1 MRLSH
6 LFGSTLRAAPAE
18 AEITSHKLLLR
29 AGFIRPLAAGIYT
42 LMPLGFRVSQK
53 IEQIVREEMDALDGQ
68 EMSMP
73 VIHPAELWQQTG
85 RWYDIGPEMGRFK
98 DRAGRDMVLAMTH
111 EEVIAD
117 LCRREIQSYKQLP
130 MMVYHFQTKF
140 RDEARP
146 RAGLIR
152 VREFVMK
159 DAYSMHAD
167 DGDLDYFYPQM
178 YNAYMKIFERATLP
192 VVAVASDVGMMG
204 GREAHEFMWLNPIG
218 EDSIVIC
225 PNGDYTANRQVAIFR
240 KPDPD
245 KAEPLPQ
252 EEVST
257 PDTKTIAA
265 LADLLKIEAKQTGK
279 AVFYY
284 SPDLKKVIFAVTRGD
299 MEVNETKLTNLV
311 GALEIRPAT
320 TEEIISIGAVPGY
333 ASPINIRD
341 AIVVVDDLAA
351 VSPNLVMGANR
362 EGYHLKN
369 VNFERDYG
377 AYKVGDIVSV
387 QPGDPCPHCGAP
399 LKIER
404 GVEMGNI
411 FKLGTK
417 YTVALGANFLDK
429 DGAEKPIIMASYG
442 IGVGRMLAALAE
454 AYNDENGLIWPWSVA
469 PLHVH
474 LVSLARDESQVEQA
488 EKLYQALRAAGIEV
502 LYDDRDVAPGVKFK
516 DADLIGLP
524 LRLTVSARS
533 LEQNA
538 VEWKYRA
545 EGAVESVALEE
556 VVLRVTETVREKT
569 GHEKR

>member
-6 LFGSTLRAAPAE
+6 IFGSTLRAAPAE

-42 LMPLGFRVSQK
+42 LMPLGFRVAQK
-53 IEQIVREEMDALDGQ
+53 IEQIIREEMDRLDGQ

-117 LCRREIQSYKQLP
+117 LCHREIQSYKQMP

-159 DAYSMHAD
+159 DAYSMHAED
-167 DGDLDYFYPQM
+167 ADLDRFYPLM
-178 YNAYMKIFERATLP
+178 YEAYLKIFERTSLP
-192 VVAVASDVGMMG
+192 VVPVKSDVGMMG

-225 PNGDYTANRQVAIFR
+225 SNKDYTANRQVAISR
-240 KPDPD
+240 KPEPV
-245 KAEPLPQ
+245 KAEPLPL
-252 EEVST
+252 EEVAT
-257 PDTKTIAA
+257 PATKTIAA
-265 LADLLKIEAKQTGK
+265 LADLLKLEAKQTGK

-284 SPDLKKVIFAVTRGD
+284 SPDLAKVIFAVVRGD
-299 MEVNETKLTNLV
+299 MEVNETKLTNLC
-311 GALEIRPAT
+311 GAIEIRPAT
-320 TEEIISIGAVPGY
+320 LEEIAAIGAVPGY
-333 ASPINIRD
+333 ASPIGIKNALI
-341 AIVVVDDLAA
+341 VVDDLAA
-351 VSPNLVMGANR
+351 SSPNLVMGANR
-362 EGYHLKN
+362 EGYHVKN
-369 VNFERDYG
+369 VNFERDYQ
-377 AYKVGDIVSV
+377 AQKVGDIVAV
-387 QPGDPCPHCGAP
+387 QPGDPCSVCGAP
-399 LKIER
+399 LTIER

-417 YTVALGANFLDK
+417 YTKALEANFLDK
-429 DGAEKPIIMASYG
+429 EGVSRPVIMASYG
-442 IGVGRMLAALAE
+442 IGVGRMLAALVE
-454 AYNDENGLIWPWSVA
+454 AYNDENGIIWPWSVA
-469 PLHVH
+469 PMPVH
-474 LVSLARDESQVEQA
+474 LVSLARDEGQVAQA
-488 EKLYQALRAAGIEV
+488 EKLYQDLRSAGIEV
-502 LYDDRDVAPGVKFK
+502 LFDDREAAPGVKFK

-524 LRLTVSARS
+524 LRLTISPRS
-533 LEQNA
+533 LEQKA
-538 VEWKYRA
+538 IEWKYRA
-545 EGAVESVALEE
+545 GGPVENIPLAEAVARTVQ
-556 VVLRVTETVREKT
+556 VVKEKM
-569 GHEKR
+569 GR

>member
-6 LFGSTLRAAPAE
+6 IFGSTLRAAPAE

-42 LMPLGFRVSQK
+42 LMPLGFRISQK
-53 IEQIVREEMDALDGQ
+53 IEQIIREEMDALDGQ

-117 LCRREIQSYKQLP
+117 LSRREIQSYKQMP

-167 DGDLDYFYPQM
+167 DADLDRFYPLM
-178 YNAYMKIFERATLP
+178 YDAYEKVFVRAELP
-192 VVAVASDVGMMG
+192 VVAVKSDVGMMG

-225 PNGDYTANRQVAIFR
+225 PNKDYTANRQVAVSR
-240 KPDPD
+240 KPGPD
-245 KAEPLPQ
+245 KAEALPL
-252 EEVST
+252 EEVAT

-265 LADLLKIEAKQTGK
+265 LADLMHIEAKQTGK
-279 AVFYY
+279 AVFFY
-284 SPDLKKVIFAVTRGD
+284 SPDLKKVIFVVLRGD
-299 MEVNETKLTNLV
+299 MEVNETKLVNLT
-311 GALEIRPAT
+311 GALEVRPAT
-320 TEEIISIGAVPGY
+320 VEEIASIGAVPGY
-333 ASPINIRD
+333 ASPIGIKE
-341 AIVVVDDLAA
+341 ALVVVDDLAA
-351 VSPNLVMGANR
+351 ASPNLVMGANR

-369 VNFERDYG
+369 VNFERDYK
-377 AYKVGDIVSV
+377 ADKVGDIAAV
-387 QPGDPCPHCGAP
+387 QPGDPCPNCGAP
-399 LKIER
+399 LTIER

-417 YTVALGANFLDK
+417 YTKALGANFLDK
-429 DGAEKPIIMASYG
+429 EGVEQPVIMASYG

-454 AYNDENGLIWPWSVA
+454 AYNDANGLKWPWSVA
-469 PLHVH
+469 PMHVH
-474 LVSLARDESQVEQA
+474 LVSLARDEGQTAQA
-488 EKLYQALRAAGIEV
+488 EQLYQALRSAGVEV
-502 LYDDRDVAPGVKFK
+502 LFDDREAAPGVKFK

-524 LRLTVSARS
+524 LRLTISPRS
-533 LEQNA
+533 LEQNS
-538 VEWKYRA
+538 VEWKFRDSATA
-545 EGAVESVALEE
+545 ENLPLPELIE
-556 VVLRVTETVREKT
+556 RVTQVIKEKT
-569 GHEKR
+569 GRK

>member
-1 MRLSH
+1 MRFSH

-42 LMPLGFRVSQK
+42 LMPLGFKVSQK
-53 IEQIVREEMDALDGQ
+53 IEQIIREEMDALDGQ

-117 LCRREIQSYKQLP
+117 LCRREIQSYKQMP

-167 DGDLDYFYPQM
+167 DADLDKFYPLM
-178 YNAYMKIFERATLP
+178 YDAYMKIYERANLP
-192 VVAVASDVGMMG
+192 VVAVKSDVGMMG

-225 PNGDYTANRQVAIFR
+225 PNKDYTANRQVAVFR
-240 KPDPD
+240 KPKAA
-245 KAEPLPQ
+245 KAEPLPV
-252 EEVST
+252 EEVET
-257 PDTKTIAA
+257 PNTKTIAA
-265 LADLLKIEAKQTGK
+265 LADLLKIDAKETGK
-279 AVFYY
+279 AIFFY
-284 SPDLKKVIFAVTRGD
+284 SPDLKKVIFAVVRGD

-320 TEEIISIGAVPGY
+320 LEEIASIGAVPGY
-333 ASPINIRD
+333 ASPIGLTEALVI
-341 AIVVVDDLAA
+341 VDDLAA
-351 VSPNLVMGANR
+351 ASPNLVMGANR

-369 VNFERDYG
+369 VNFERDYN
-377 AYKVGDIVSV
+377 AAKVGDIVAV
-387 QPGDPCPHCGAP
+387 QPGDPCPNCGAP
-399 LKIER
+399 LQIER

-417 YTVALGANFLDK
+417 YTKALSANFLDNE
-429 DGAEKPIIMASYG
+429 GVEKPIIMASYG

-454 AYNDENGLIWPWSVA
+454 AYNDANGLIWPWTVA
-469 PLHVH
+469 PMPVH
-474 LVSLARDESQVEQA
+474 LVSLAREPEQVEQA
-488 EKLYQALRAAGIEV
+488 EKLYRDLRKAGIEV
-502 LYDDRDVAPGVKFK
+502 LFDDREAAPGVKFK
-516 DADLIGLP
+516 DADLVGLP
-524 LRLTVSARS
+524 LRLTISPRS
-533 LEQNA
+533 LEQNS
-538 VEWKYRA
+538 VEWKLRA
-545 EGAVESVALEE
+545 GGVAENVPLEE
-556 VVLRVTETVREKT
+556 VVERAAKIIAEKT
-569 GHEKR
+569 GR

>member
-1 MRLSH
+1 MKLSN

-18 AEITSHKLLLR
+18 AEIISHKLLMR

-68 EMSMP
+68 EMAMP

-111 EEVIAD
+111 EEVVAD
-117 LCRREIQSYKQLP
+117 LCRREIQSYKQMP

-152 VREFVMK
+152 VREFIMK
-159 DAYSMHAD
+159 DAYSMHSDEA
-167 DGDLDYFYPQM
+167 DLDRFYPLM
-178 YNAYMKIFERATLP
+178 YDAYLKIFERANLP
-192 VVAVASDVGMMG
+192 VAPVKSDVGMMG

-225 PNGDYTANRQVAIFR
+225 PNKDYTANRQVALFN
-240 KPDPD
+240 KGAPDQ
-245 KAEPLPQ
+245 AEMLPT
-252 EEVST
+252 EEIAT
-257 PDTKTIAA
+257 PETKTIAA
-265 LADLLKIEAKQTGK
+265 LAEFLQIKPEQTGK
-279 AVFYY
+279 AIFFY
-284 SPDLKKVIFAVTRGD
+284 SPDLKKVIFAVVRGD
-299 MEVNETKLTNLV
+299 MEVNETKLVNLTK
-311 GALEIRPAT
+311 ALEIRPAT
-320 TEEIISIGAVPGY
+320 IEEIQAIGAVPGY
-333 ASPINIRD
+333 ASPIGIKD
-341 AIVVVDDLAA
+341 ALVVVDDLAA
-351 VSPNLVMGANR
+351 QSSNLVMGANR

-369 VNFERDYG
+369 VNFERDYK
-377 AYKVGDIVSV
+377 ADIVGDIVAT
-387 QPGDPCPHCGAP
+387 QPGDACINCGAP
-399 LKIER
+399 LAIER

-417 YTVALGANFLDK
+417 YTKALGANFLDK
-429 DGAEKPIIMASYG
+429 DRVEKPVIMASYG
-442 IGVGRMLAALAE
+442 IGVGRMVAALAE

-474 LVSLARDESQVEQA
+474 LVSLARDEAQARQA
-488 EKLYQALRAAGIEV
+488 EQLYQDLKAAKIEV
-502 LYDDRDVAPGVKFK
+502 LYDDREAAPGVKFK

-524 LRLTVSARS
+524 LRLTISPRS
-533 LEQNA
+533 LENNA

-545 EGAVESVALEE
+545 GGPVESIPLPELIE
-556 VVLRVTETVREKT
+556 RVKQVIKEKV
-569 GHEKR
+569 K

>member
-6 LFGSTLRAAPAE
+6 LFGMTLRAAPAE
-18 AEITSHKLLLR
+18 AEINSHKLLLR

-42 LMPLGFRVSQK
+42 LMPLGFKVSQN
-53 IEQIVREEMDALDGQ
+53 IEQIIREEMDALEGQ
-68 EMSMP
+68 ELSMP
-73 VIHPAELWQQTG
+73 VIHPAELWQETG

-111 EEVIAD
+111 EEVVAD

-159 DAYSMHAD
+159 DAYSMHTDEA
-167 DGDLDYFYPQM
+167 DLDRFYPLM
-178 YNAYMKIFERATLP
+178 YDAYMKIYERCNLP
-192 VVAVASDVGMMG
+192 VVPVKSDVGMMG

-218 EDSIVIC
+218 EDSIVLC
-225 PNGDYTANRQVAIFR
+225 PNKDYTANRQVAVFR
-240 KPDPD
+240 KPEAD
-245 KAEPLPQ
+245 KAEPLPL
-252 EEVST
+252 EEVAT

-265 LADLLKIEAKQTGK
+265 LAEFLKLDAKQTGK
-279 AVFYY
+279 AIFYY
-284 SPDLKKVIFAVTRGD
+284 SPDLKKVIFAVVRGD
-299 MEVNETKLTNLV
+299 MEVNETKLANV
-311 GALEIRPAT
+311 VKGLEMRPAT
-320 TEEIISIGAVPGY
+320 LEEIAAIGAVPGY
-333 ASPINIRD
+333 ASPIGVKD
-341 AIVVVDDLAA
+341 ALVVVDDLAA
-351 VSPNLVMGANR
+351 ASPNLVMGANK

-369 VNFERDYG
+369 VNYGRDYTG
-377 AYKVGDIVSV
+377 DKVADITAAQV
-387 QPGDPCPHCGAP
+387 GDPCINCGA
-399 LKIER
+399 LLMIER

-417 YTVALGANFLDK
+417 YTKALNANFLDK
-429 DGAEKPIIMASYG
+429 EGVEQPIIMASYG

-469 PLHVH
+469 PLPVH
-474 LVSLARDESQVEQA
+474 LVSLARDETQTQQA
-488 EKLYQALRAAGIEV
+488 EKLYQDLKAAGIEA
-502 LYDDRDVAPGVKFK
+502 LFDDREAAPGVKFK

-524 LRLTVSARS
+524 LRLTISPRS

-545 EGAVESVALEE
+545 GGPAENVPLSE
-556 VVLRVTETVREKT
+556 VVARVVQVVKEKT
-569 GHEKR
+569 GK

>member
-42 LMPLGFRVSQK
+42 LMPLGFKVAQK
-53 IEQIVREEMDALDGQ
+53 IEQVVREEMDALEGQ

-117 LCRREIQSYKQLP
+117 LCHREIQSYKQLP

-159 DAYSMHAD
+159 DAYSMHSNEA
-167 DGDLDYFYPQM
+167 DLDRFYPFM
-178 YNAYMKIFERATLP
+178 YDAYLKIFERVSLP
-192 VVAVASDVGMMG
+192 VVAVKSDVGMMG

-225 PNGDYTANRQVAIFR
+225 SAKDYTANRQVALFR
-240 KPDPD
+240 KEEPE
-245 KAEPLPQ
+245 KVAPLPL
-252 EEVST
+252 EEVAT
-257 PDTKTIAA
+257 PETKTIAA
-265 LADLLKIEAKQTGK
+265 LAELLQIESKETGK
-279 AVFYY
+279 AIFYY
-284 SPDLKKVIFAVTRGD
+284 SPDLKKVIFAVVRGD
-299 MEVNETKLTNLV
+299 MEVNETKLVNLI

-320 TEEIISIGAVPGY
+320 LEEIATIGAVPGY
-333 ASPINIRD
+333 ASPIGIKE
-341 AIVVVDDLAA
+341 ALVVVDDLAA
-351 VSPNLVMGANR
+351 ISPNLVMGANR

-369 VNFERDYG
+369 VNYGRDYS
-377 AYKVGDIVSV
+377 ADKVGDIVAAQV
-387 QPGDPCPHCGAP
+387 GDGCPNCGKP
-399 LKIER
+399 LLIER

-417 YTVALGANFLDK
+417 YTKALGANFLDK
-429 DGAEKPIIMASYG
+429 EGIEHPVIMASYG
-442 IGVGRMLAALAE
+442 IGVGRMLAALVE
-454 AYNDENGLIWPWSVA
+454 AYNDENGIKWPWAVA
-469 PLHVH
+469 PLPVH
-474 LVSLARDESQVEQA
+474 LVSLARDATQTEQA
-488 EKLYQALRAAGIEV
+488 EKLYQALRAVGIEA
-502 LYDDRDVAPGVKFK
+502 LFDDREAAPGVKFK

-524 LRLTVSARS
+524 LRLTISPRS
-533 LEQNA
+533 LEQHT
-538 VEWKYRA
+538 VEWKYREGGAA
-545 EGAVESVALEE
+545 ENVPLDE
-556 VVLRVTETVREKT
+556 VVARVAQVVKEKT
-569 GHEKR
+569 GSKL